1 MSFLE
6 TVLPDQGHYAVFV
19 ASGAGRYHK
28 WFTDIAE
35 MEQYMRGASP
45 NGDVYFAVATFSDS
59 SHRTQDNVQYKKAY
73 YLDIDCGDGKP
84 YPNKRD
90 GALALAKFC
99 KDTGVPSPTVV
110 DSGRGLHA
118 YWPLTAQVSAKEW
131 CSVASALKRAVKDNG
146 LMADPAVTA
155 DSARVLR
162 APGTV
167 NHKCGGTVTV
177 LVSRPAVDPTAF
189 AALITSIAPKPTV
202 KTRTSQVIAD
212 MEGGEEY
219 PVSNSMAIE
228 QRCPAIAKALQ
239 HPDAVSEPLWYKL
252 VGLAAYCQ
260 SPEDTAIR
268 WSKGHPG
275 FDPDKAIR
283 KMEQYR
289 ASTSGAPLCEAIQ
302 SDCKECAKCPFRG
315 KIRTPWSLGITY
327 KDAPPVQ
334 EDGLPPAVPPP
345 EPYRRT
351 VRGVVKNIDGA
362 DLLICDFD
370 LYPLRYGKNEHTGV
384 ESVFFRWNR
393 VNFGWT
399 DLAIPNACLYP
410 QAMRE
415 FVKQLGDQGI
425 LIGGGL
431 VQEFQAM
438 LNNYVQELRRR
449 AAMTNVYTTFGWKE
463 KNTAFAIGS
472 TIIRRT
478 PQGVT
483 EESVSSS
490 DINGLADIL
499 CVSGSRDN
507 WVKATGALATIRM
520 PLHMFALG
528 VAFSAPLYTFTG
540 LKGAVLSLY
549 GETGGGKTLAQKWMQ
564 SVYGD
569 PEGLHFASRFTA
581 NALYTR
587 MSLLNNLPMTVDEA
601 TMMDNAV
608 LGDIL
613 FSVSQGR
620 DKARLSRTAVEIKA
634 KEWAMPVV
642 FSTNMALSAK
652 MHIAG
657 YTSEAQ
663 RMRLLELRVPV
674 NHKLSESSDLGR
686 KIHTFLAKNYGHVGR
701 EYIRYLVGL
710 GEDKIRADLAAAFTE
725 FKDKFDITFTGSE
738 RYWEL
743 MIITAW
749 LGLRYAKSIG
759 VIAFD
764 PDECIPVVLAQ
775 LSAARRDNEDS
786 KEDIYDVITRFCN
799 DSTQYAVTAMYTGKS
814 VIVDQTRLPRD
825 KVLLRYNLWRK
836 AATAPFTDGTLII
849 DRSYLRTWLAERGM
863 DITTFMRHIND
874 EGINAVAKGGNSRYT
889 LGKGTP
895 IRTAQ
900 TYTVQI
906 SLRHDRLMSLRDEV
920 VEAGD
925 DSPAKLVAVS

>member
-1 MSFLE
+1 MFLE
-6 TVLPDQGHYAVFV
+6 SVLPEGGNYAVFV
-19 ASGAGRYHK
+19 SSASGKYHK
-28 WFTDIAE
+28 WFTDIPT
-35 MEQYMRGASP
+35 MEQYMHDAARDC
-45 NGDVYFAVATFSDS
+45 DVYFALATFASTA
-59 SHRTQDNVQYKKAY
+59 HRSQDNVQAKKAY
-73 YLDIDCGDGKP
+73 YLDIDCGEGKP
-84 YPNKRD
+84 YANKRD

-99 KDTGVPSPTVV
+99 KTIHAPSPTIV
-110 DSGRGLHA
+110 DSGRGIHA
-118 YWPLTAQVSAKEW
+118 YWALQSSVSPQEW
-131 CSVASALKRAVKDNG
+131 RTVAEGLKRATKTHG
-146 LMADPAVTA
+146 LHADPAVTA

-162 APGTV
+162 APGTI
-167 NHKCGGTVTV
+167 NHKCGNTVTV
-177 LVSRPAVDPTAF
+177 LVARPAVDPGVF
-189 AALITSIAPKPTV
+189 AAVISAAAPAPAGR
-202 KTRTSQVIAD
+202 TRTSSVLGDLA
-212 MEGGEEY
+212 GGEDY
-219 PVSNSMAIE
+219 PTCNSEAIE

-239 HPDAVSEPLWYKL
+239 HPEAVPEPLWYKM
-252 VGLAAYCQ
+252 VGLAAYCT
-260 SPEDTAIR
+260 SPEATALR
-268 WSKGHPG
+268 WSKGHPD
-275 FDPDKAIR
+275 FDPDKTIR

-302 SDCKECAKCPFRG
+302 GDCKECAKCPFRG
-315 KIRTPWSLGITY
+315 KIRTPWVLGITY

-334 EDGLPPAVPPP
+334 EEGLPPAVAPP

-351 VRGVVKNIDGA
+351 VRGIVKNVDGA
-362 DLLICDFD
+362 DLLLCDFD
-370 LYPLRYGKNEHTGV
+370 LYPLRYGKNEQTGV

-393 VNFGWT
+393 VNFGWA

-415 FVKQLGDQGI
+415 FVKQLGDQGV

-431 VQEFQAM
+431 VQEFQIM

-449 AAMTNVYTTFGWKE
+449 ATMTNVYATFGWKE
-463 KNTAFAIGS
+463 NNTAFAIGN
-472 TIIRRT
+472 TLIRNT
-478 PQGVT
+478 PQGVV
-483 EESVSSS
+483 EEPVSASDVNSLS
-490 DINGLADIL
+490 DILRT
-499 CVSGSRDN
+499 SGSRDN
-507 WVKATGALATIRM
+507 WVKATGTLPTMRM
-520 PLHMFALG
+520 PFHMFALG
-528 VAFSAPLYTFTG
+528 IAFAAPLYIFTG
-540 LKGAVLSLY
+540 LKGAVVSLY

-613 FSVSQGR
+613 FSVTQGR
-620 DKARLSRTAVEIKA
+620 DKARLSKAAIEVRA

-674 NHKLSESSDLGR
+674 SQKLAESSDLGR
-686 KIHTFLAKNYGHVGR
+686 KIHTFLSKNYGHVGR
-701 EYIRYLVGL
+701 EYLRYLVGL
-710 GEDKIRADLAAAFTE
+710 GEEKIRADIDAAFAG
-725 FKDKFDITFTGSE
+725 FKEKFDIAFTGSE

-743 MIITAW
+743 VIVTAW

-759 VIAFD
+759 VIEFE
-764 PDECIPVVLAQ
+764 PDECIPLVLAQ
-775 LSAARRDNEDS
+775 LALARKDNEENR
-786 KEDIYDVITRFCN
+786 EDIYDIITRFCN

-814 VIVDQTRLPRD
+814 IIVDQTRLPRD

-836 AATAPFTDGTLII
+836 AVTAPFTDGTLII
-849 DRSYLRTWLAERGM
+849 DRAYLRTWLAERGM
-863 DITTFMRHIND
+863 DISTFMRQLNE
-874 EGINAVAKGGNSRYT
+874 EGINAIARGGDARYT

-920 VEAGD
+920 VETGD